1 VLPLNFNH
9 LYYFYVVAKAG
20 SFSDAAR
27 ELNVSQSSISVQIRQ
42 FESYLG
48 HKLFNR
54 LKKGVELTES
64 GAVVFQFAEE
74 VFHDVDRI
82 WNDLEA
88 IERQIKGTLA
98 IGTINSFGI
107 YALPRLLK
115 EFTAS
120 YPEVKVSVHFGTG
133 RQLADML
140 QNGKIDIAV
149 TSGSRRYAG
158 LTSVPLRETKVF
170 LVGPPDH
177 PLAAR
182 ETVNPRELES
192 HPFIG
197 YEEENE
203 IRMMM
208 DSFFRRMSLSIEY
221 ALESS
226 NVATIKHMVM
236 AGLGLS
242 MLPELSVGEEI
253 RERRLARI
261 EVQGLYMAQ
270 KMTLYYKSNRTL
282 TPTRREFL
290 NFIQREFGAEREH
303 VSNRR
308 GKTEKTT

>member
-9 LYYFYVVAKAG
+9 LYYFYVVSKAG

-88 IERQIKGTLA
+88 IERQIKGSLA

-107 YALPRLLK
+107 YALPGLLK
-115 EFTAS
+115 GFTAD
-120 YPEVKVSVHFGTG
+120 YPEVKVSVHFGG
-133 RQLADML
+133 ARALADML
-140 QNGKIDIAV
+140 QSGKVDIGIING
-149 TSGSRRYAG
+149 GRRYAG
-158 LTSVPLRETKVF
+158 LTAVPLRETKLF
-170 LVGPPDH
+170 LVGRPDH
-177 PLAAR
+177 PLGTS
-182 ETVNPRELES
+182 ETVNPRELEN
-192 HPFIG
+192 HVFIG
-197 YEEENE
+197 HAEESE

-221 ALESS
+221 SLESS

-242 MLPELSVGEEI
+242 ILPELAVGDEI
-253 RERRLARI
+253 RDGRLTRI
-261 EVQGLYMAQ
+261 DVQGLYMGQ

-290 NFIQREFGAEREH
+290 NFIQREIGAERERGAE
-303 VSNRR
+303 RR